1 MATNT
6 GTQADEKERSEG
18 IDLLKDFCAVGFRSD
33 IEAASLALGY
43 DADLLRSMLNGETP
57 VDDDLEMKMRGIA
70 QERNF
75 GI

>member
-1 MATNT
+1 MAETVKQQEET
-6 GTQADEKERSEG
+6 GRSEG

-33 IEAASLALGY
+33 IRAAALVLGY
-43 DADLLRSMLNGETP
+43 EPEQIRSMLNGETP

>member
-1 MATNT
+1 MAEP
-6 GTQADEKERSEG
+6 GTQTEQNEGSEG
-18 IDLLKDFCAVGFRSD
+18 VDLLKDFIAVGFRSD
-33 IEAASLALGY
+33 ISAASLALGY
-43 DADLLRSMLNGETP
+43 EEELLRSMLNGEQP

>member
-1 MATNT
+1 MAEPRKQTEET
-6 GTQADEKERSEG
+6 KGSEG
-18 IDLLKDFCAVGFRSD
+18 VDLLKDFIAVGFRSD
-33 IEAASLALGY
+33 INAAALALGY
-43 DADLLRSMLNGETP
+43 EAELLRSMLNGETP

>member
-1 MATNT
+1 MANT
-6 GTQADEKERSEG
+6 GTQSGENERSEG
-18 IDLLKDFCAVGFRSD
+18 HDLLKEFVAVGFRSD
-33 IEAASLALGY
+33 VGAAALALGY
-43 DADLLRSMLNGETP
+43 DTEQLRAMLNGEQE

>member
-1 MATNT
+1 MAET
-6 GTQADEKERSEG
+6 GTQTEETQPSEG
-18 IDLLKDFCAVGFRSD
+18 VDLLKDFIAVGFRSD
-33 IEAASLALGY
+33 IKAASLALGY
-43 DADLLRSMLNGETP
+43 EDELLRSMLNGETP